1 MSQNGYIQFHDLQ
14 MIKAQL
20 QQRCELQIQQYPHPV
35 YNPVPIQHQNMAN
48 GYPPMGYA
56 PPPPMMDN
64 ATPYMGHATPFNPM
78 AGNATPFKP
87 MAGNAT
93 PFNAFNTYAA
103 TPFNSFT
110 LDNQAST
117 SVDPRFPAQMMDDL
131 IPPPPPE
138 NTVVDTSFSKR
149 AHNNSRKP
157 STATRGG
164 HAARRGS
171 SRPAPVL
178 AGSRRNSRH
187 ENGKTT
193 IVWDRVC

>member
-1 MSQNGYIQFHDLQ
+1 MLKG
-14 MIKAQL
+14 QL
-20 QQRCELQIQQYPHPV
+20 QQHCKLQIQQTPHPV
-35 YNPVPIQHQNMAN
+35 YNPELMQQQNVPN

-56 PPPPMMDN
+56 PPPMMGN

-78 AGNATPFKP
+78 AGNATPFNP

-93 PFNAFNTYAA
+93 PFNTFNTYAP

-110 LDNQAST
+110 LDNQATT
-117 SVDPRFPAQMMDDL
+117 SVDPRFPVQMMDDL
-131 IPPPPPE
+131 IPPPPPDNPVE
-138 NTVVDTSFSKR
+138 DASFSKR
-149 AHNNSRKP
+149 AQSNSRKP

-178 AGSRRNSRH
+178 AGSRRGSRH
-187 ENGKTT
+187 ENGKSLH
-193 IVWDRVC
+193 CAG